1 MNLRGAIFD
10 FDGTLYDSMAI
21 WEDLGADYLRS
32 LGKEPAS
39 DLREQLRTMSLDQS
53 AIYLNERYALH
64 LSKEAIIQGINDQI
78 RSYYVSKV
86 LPKAHVRDFL
96 QELKEAH
103 VKMVIATATDKPLIE
118 SALERCGLTT
128 YFSEILTC
136 SGVGFGKDQPMIY
149 QKALESL
156 ETIKS
161 ETLVFEDAFHA
172 AQTAKSA
179 GFVVCG
185 VYDAFEPKQ
194 EELKSLADYY
204 LIDFSQFL
212 NKKLREEF

>member
-96 QELKEAH
+96 QELKEAD

-118 SALERCGLTT
+118 SALERC
-128 YFSEILTC
+128 
-136 SGVGFGKDQPMIY
+136 
-149 QKALESL
+149 
-156 ETIKS
+156 
-161 ETLVFEDAFHA
+161 
-172 AQTAKSA
+172 